1 MKCFCMG
8 CMIVLLGLGSVA
20 AVQATQ
26 AKQDTE
32 LITDA
37 HPFTYN
43 SENWSDPF
51 VPFLRATEAK
61 QREKPPEEPLVGM
74 QRFEPGQLN
83 LVGVVQTGA
92 SYVAMVEDSTGKGYT
107 IQEGMMLGRYGRV
120 TEITADRI
128 SVTQHIPDPLGKV
141 RKSIV
146 TMELPTK

>member
-1 MKCFCMG
+1 VKCFCMG
-8 CMIVLLGLGSVA
+8 FMVVWIGLGHVA

-26 AKQDTE
+26 VTQLTE
-32 LITDA
+32 LKNGA
-37 HPFTYN
+37 HQFTYN

-61 QREKPPEEPLVGM
+61 QREKPPEKPLVGM

-92 SYVAMVEDSTGKGYT
+92 GYVAMVEDPTGKGYT

-120 TEITADRI
+120 TGIAADRI
-128 SVTQHIPDPLGKV
+128 IVTQHIPDPLGKV